1 MLRYLTSGESHGK
14 CMLAILEGMPAG
26 LGIDKSAIDEELC
39 RRMAGYGRGGRMK
52 IERDSAEILSGLR
65 RSKTIGSPIAIMVKN
80 IDNSIDRLPVVLSPR
95 PGHADLAGV
104 LKYDLKDVRDVLER
118 ASARETVARVGVGAI
133 CKMLLAE
140 FGIRVASHVMMIGKI
155 RSVHA
160 GLGFSQIVMLSEKS
174 PVRCADRA
182 ASASMCK
189 EIDRAMSEGDTLGGI
204 FEVVVNGVPP
214 GLGSYA
220 QADRRLDGAIA
231 GALMSIQAVKAVG
244 FGAGF
249 ELAGVRGSM
258 AHDEIFYSKKEGFFR
273 KTNHAGGIEGG
284 MTNGEDIRVHAAMKP
299 IATLT
304 KPLASVNIKSKK
316 AVLGS
321 VERSDVCAVPAAGVI
336 GEAVVAIE
344 IANALIAKLGG
355 DSIGEMKRNYKGYM
369 EQVKRF

>member
-1 MLRYLTSGESHGK
+1 MLRYLTSGESHGQ

-26 LGIDKSAIDEELC
+26 LEIDKSAIDEELC
-39 RRMAGYGRGGRMK
+39 RRMAGYGRGARMK
-52 IERDSAEILSGLR
+52 IERDTAQILSGLR

-80 IDNSIDRLPVVLSPR
+80 VDNSIDRLPIVLDPR

-104 LKYDLKDVRDVLER
+104 LKYDSKDVRDVLER
-118 ASARETVARVGVGAI
+118 ASARETVARVGVGAL

-140 FGIRVASHVMMIGKI
+140 FDIRVTSHVMVIGRIESIHK
-155 RSVHA
+155 
-160 GLGFSQIVMLSEKS
+160 GLGFSQIVTLSEKS

-182 ASASMCK
+182 ASGLMCK
-189 EIDRAMSEGDTLGGI
+189 EIDRAGLEGDTLGGV
-204 FEVVVNGVPP
+204 FEVIVNGVPP

-220 QADRRLDGAIA
+220 QADRRLDGIIA

-244 FGAGF
+244 FGAGL
-249 ELAGVRGSM
+249 ELASVRGSM

-299 IATLT
+299 ISTLR

-316 AVLGS
+316 CVHGS

-344 IANALIAKLGG
+344 IANAILTKFGG
-355 DSIGEMKRNYKGYM
+355 DSISEMRRNYKGYLS
-369 EQVKRF
+369 QIKRF